1 MKATAKKELMAKT
14 IEELLKDLRDLKAE
28 IAKMSIEMTSGK
40 IKNTNAIKDKK
51 KIVARILTYLS
62 QKKEAEEVKVSV

>member
-1 MKATAKKELMAKT
+1 
-14 IEELLKDLRDLKAE
+14 
-28 IAKMSIEMTSGK
+28 MSIEMTSGK

-62 QKKEAEEVKVSV
+62 QKKEMGEVKVSV

>member
-1 MKATAKKELMAKT
+1 MKAAAKKELMSKT
-14 IEELLKDLRDLKAE
+14 IDELLKDLRDLKAE

-51 KIVARILTYLS
+51 KIIARIMTYLS
-62 QKKEAEEVKVSV
+62 QKKEMGEVKVSV